1 MLYIRAVLEK
11 IHYSKQLFTFEIEDD
26 AEVFIPQDLSQSGLP
41 ISFRYYDPLIL
52 MVQDHMSVER
62 QSYFKNEEFNQ
73 ERNLSSSRY
82 RYFVHGINGI
92 KRNEK

>member
-1 MLYIRAVLEK
+1 MLLSKLRLVLGLGSLNGMLYIRAVLEK

-52 MVQDHMSVER
+52 IV
-62 QSYFKNEEFNQ
+62 
-73 ERNLSSSRY
+73 
-82 RYFVHGINGI
+82 
-92 KRNEK
+92 

>member
-52 MVQDHMSVER
+52 MVQDYMSVER
-62 QSYFKNEEFNQ
+62 QSYFKMKN
-73 ERNLSSSRY
+73 S
-82 RYFVHGINGI
+82 I
-92 KRNEK
+92 KKEIYHQADTATLFME

>member
-1 MLYIRAVLEK
+1 MLLSKLRLVLGLRSLNGMLYIRAVLEK

-52 MVQDHMSVER
+52 MV
-62 QSYFKNEEFNQ
+62 
-73 ERNLSSSRY
+73 
-82 RYFVHGINGI
+82 
-92 KRNEK
+92 